1 MIVVRRCFEF
11 RAVVGFVKVGRRV
24 VAFHGY
30 QQHLAHL
37 DALTSSQPVHFLQ
50 TLQTDPELARYRIQL
65 FALLELIGLPRD
77 ERLRVVLQ
85 IGMEQLGFVDRD
97 QQLAVCHGGDDRP
110 LMSWIEIAEFL
121 YRHIGQL
128 RCHHYVNRWRC
139 FHHDEVGKVRNFIQP
154 EREQRRIGDDV
165 LYRPSLGK

>member
-1 MIVVRRCFEF
+1 
-11 RAVVGFVKVGRRV
+11 
-24 VAFHGY
+24 
-30 QQHLAHL
+30 
-37 DALTSSQPVHFLQ
+37 
-50 TLQTDPELARYRIQL
+50 
-65 FALLELIGLPRD
+65 
-77 ERLRVVLQ
+77 
-85 IGMEQLGFVDRD
+85 
-97 QQLAVCHGGDDRP
+97 
-110 LMSWIEIAEFL
+110 MSWIEIAEFL